1 MFLTQLQQ
9 VHPHLTYGKSEAA
22 GSQPAQAGLRAGQC
36 SWLLVGKGSAQ
47 LTPLQEPEQTCRTQD
62 PAQLWGEGLSEEI
75 ARGAAGGEGLISWS
89 LWPPSTWLQRWTLRP
104 GLCPRWGQS
113 SQARLTGTG
122 LCRLLTGKSH

>member
-22 GSQPAQAGLRAGQC
+22 GSQPAQAGLQAGQR

-47 LTPLQEPEQTCRTQD
+47 LTPLQEPEQTRRTQG

-75 ARGAAGGEGLISWS
+75 ARGAAGGEGLISWK
-89 LWPPSTWLQRWTLRP
+89 RWTLRP

-113 SQARLTGTG
+113 SQARLAGTG
-122 LCRLLTGKSH
+122 LCPLLTGKSH